1 VLFFYQFKTT
11 PNRYFRVGFRVTW
24 LPTNPLRLTLWRWLR
39 FGYFTQRTLATTV
52 EMPVASSAN
61 RTRNSDVAVIA
72 DRTAYTTYGILTNI
86 KPISVTS
93 WRTAGTHDPIQR
105 VEFMNASKLNLLKR
119 DWRSRSQWITGRNA
133 TMARLIVCLKNSRSR
148 FLPLF
153 RCVLWLND
161 TSYSKSVTL
170 NGQIGTCLLGT
181 CWYNF

>member
-1 VLFFYQFKTT
+1 MT
-11 PNRYFRVGFRVTW
+11 VT
-24 LPTNPLRLTLWRWLR
+24 LC

-93 WRTAGTHDPIQR
+93 WRTAGTHDSIQR
-105 VEFMNASKLNLLKR
+105 VEFMNAPKLNLLKR

-170 NGQIGTCLLGT
+170 HERTNRNLPARNMLVQLLALYT
-181 CWYNF
+181 DPDNHTVQRSR